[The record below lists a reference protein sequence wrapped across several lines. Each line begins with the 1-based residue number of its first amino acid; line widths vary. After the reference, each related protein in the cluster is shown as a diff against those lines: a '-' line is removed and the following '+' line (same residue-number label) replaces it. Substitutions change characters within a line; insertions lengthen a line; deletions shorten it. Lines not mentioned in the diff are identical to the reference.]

1 MMWNFLKNLFSGKNQ
16 SIGKT
21 NITDSVVIQSG
32 GDVVIDPKLSE
43 QLVLHKNDR
52 HFLNQLIKEKLSL
65 CENLIFDGKAK
76 DASCIVDTIYL
87 ASIKSITDEIND
99 LLN

>member
-16 SIGKT
+16 RIDKT

-43 QLVLHKNDR
+43 QLVLHKTTNT
-52 HFLNQLIKEKLSL
+52 F
-65 CENLIFDGKAK
+65 
-76 DASCIVDTIYL
+76 
-87 ASIKSITDEIND
+87 
-99 LLN
+99 